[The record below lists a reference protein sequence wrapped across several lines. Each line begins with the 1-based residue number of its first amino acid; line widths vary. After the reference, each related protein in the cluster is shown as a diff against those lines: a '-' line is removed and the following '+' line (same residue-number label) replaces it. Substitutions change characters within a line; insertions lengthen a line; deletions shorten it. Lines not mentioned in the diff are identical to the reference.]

1 MVQKTELSHLVLK
14 TKHKKN
20 TREPKRSSFM
30 LYPTFSY
37 CVYAFSPPH
46 QNPAAPIAFMPLL
59 LTSII
64 IGFASS
70 NPFPYNNSKKECHSK
85 AYE

>member
-14 TKHKKN
+14 TKHKTN
-20 TREPKRSSFM
+20 TGYPKRSSFM
-30 LYPTFSY
+30 LHPTSLTGYPFST
-37 CVYAFSPPH
+37 PH
-46 QNPAAPIAFMPLL
+46 QNPTAPIAFMPLL
-59 LTSII
+59 LSSII

-70 NPFPYNNSKKECHSK
+70 NPLSLQQQQNECHNK

>member
-1 MVQKTELSHLVLK
+1 MVQKTELSHLILK

-37 CVYAFSPPH
+37 CVYPFSPPH

-59 LTSII
+59 LSSII

-70 NPFPYNNSKKECHSK
+70 NPLSLQQQQKGMP
-85 AYE
+85 